1 MRCDAYRPAS
11 AGIAQ
16 LAEHQPSKLR
26 VAGSNPVSR
35 STVNEIESVELKASE
50 KREMQA
56 VQGATKARS
65 EAYRKVRR
73 CGSPQIRGAHTRC
86 GKHRGNAP
94 HIALRSQAHV
104 AQSAERVLGKDE
116 VSGSIPLVGSIRTQG

>member
-35 STVNEIESVELKASE
+35 SRMNEMEFVLLRDGE
-50 KREMQA
+50 KGETRA
-56 VQGATKARS
+56 AQGATESRS
-65 EAYRKVRR
+65 EAYCCTPQRPAAPSLQSRAARTAPPR
-73 CGSPQIRGAHTRC
+73 CDAHR
-86 GKHRGNAP
+86 P
-94 HIALRSQAHV
+94 SQQAHV
-104 AQSAERVLGKDE
+104 AQSVERVLGKDE